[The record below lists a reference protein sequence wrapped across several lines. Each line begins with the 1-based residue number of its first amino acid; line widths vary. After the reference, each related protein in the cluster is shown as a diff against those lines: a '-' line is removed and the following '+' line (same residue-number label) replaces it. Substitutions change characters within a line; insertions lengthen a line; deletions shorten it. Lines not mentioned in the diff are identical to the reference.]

1 MTAARHGIARC
12 RLGGQGAFG
21 GAGIARAGFARA
33 CVDPAADPDAP
44 GQQAVLTAGVEVGQ
58 QDSDRLADE
67 PAPVDDH
74 PEPAHRQARV
84 LQVKELGGG
93 KVHRDLVVV
102 LFPARCR
109 AFTSPRWLGYRGA
122 QELLNPRDTYP
133 A

>member
-1 MTAARHGIARC
+1 MTASRRGIVSC
-12 RLGGQGAFG
+12 RLFG
-21 GAGIARAGFARA
+21 
-33 CVDPAADPDAP
+33 AADPDAP
-44 GQQAVLTAGVEVGQ
+44 GQQALLAAGVEIGQ
-58 QDSDRLADE
+58 QDGDGLADE

-74 PEPAHRQARV
+74 PEPAQRQARV

-93 KVHRDLVVV
+93 EVDGDLVVM

-122 QELLNPRDTYP
+122 QELLNPGDTYP